1 MKKCL
6 FALLSLGLLVAMTGC
21 SRSLLGK
28 PPPLPT
34 LIIIP
39 SPTPLL
45 ATATTAAPAPTGP
58 TPSVNLPTIT
68 PGAQVPTNGSAPTP
82 TTGGIIPGVSSGP
95 YAVVLVTPGD
105 VLNIRTGPGVGYA
118 ISGNFGAT
126 ATNVIRTGLSSSA
139 DGDLWVQ
146 VQNPGGETGWV
157 DSHFLLEYTAPVT
170 FCADGRVSA
179 LLTNFANALKISNGG
194 TLASLVSPAHGMTVY
209 LWRYGIAHTFKQND
223 TRWVFESTF
232 EHNWGAAPASGM
244 DTVGAFH
251 VAVLP
256 KLQEVFNASYS
267 LTCNSLGTATQYGSN
282 PWPVE
287 YANINFYTVYKPGT
301 PGVDLDFRYWLV
313 GVEYVQGQPF
323 IFAVIHFAWEP

>member
-1 MKKCL
+1 MKKSL
-6 FALLSLGLLVAMTGC
+6 FALLSLGLLVALTGC
-21 SRSLLGK
+21 SRSLIGT
-28 PPPLPT
+28 PTPLPT

-45 ATATTAAPAPTGP
+45 AMPTAAAPTPSGP
-58 TPSVNLPTIT
+58 TPIVSLPTIT
-68 PGAQVPTNGSAPTP
+68 PGAPVPTNGSAPTP
-82 TTGGIIPGVSSGP
+82 TTGGSIPGVPTGP
-95 YAVVLVTPGD
+95 YGVVLIAPGD
-105 VLNIRTGPGVGYA
+105 ELNIRTGPGAGYL
-118 ISGNFGAT
+118 ISGTFAAS
-126 ATNVIRTGLSSSA
+126 ATNVMRTGPSSSA
-139 DGDLWVQ
+139 DGNLWVE
-146 VQNPGGETGWV
+146 VQNPGGGTGWV
-157 DSHFLLEYTAPVT
+157 NSHFLMEYTAPAT

-179 LLTNFANALKISNGG
+179 LLTNFANALKTSNGG
-194 TLASLVSPAHGMTVY
+194 TLASLVSPAHGMTVH

-223 TRWVFESTF
+223 ARWVFESTF

-251 VAVLP
+251 AAVLP

-301 PGVDLDFRYWLV
+301 PGIDLDFRYWLV
-313 GVEYVQGQPF
+313 GVEYVQGQPY
-323 IFAVIHFAWEP
+323 IFSVIHFAWEP